1 MYEKIMDSKT
11 KNSGNEQ
18 VKAIVVPIEQI
29 LPGIEGRYRKILDI
43 ASREGRW
50 PLKKDALTN
59 KKLEKIASESKVI
72 IEPVNPI
79 IEKRYRKMM
88 LTHYQKGH
96 PIRAFF
102 KEIYYRLT
110 KQI

>member
-1 MYEKIMDSKT
+1 MDYKT
-11 KNSGNEQ
+11 KNSEIN
-18 VKAIVVPIEQI
+18 VKVVVVPIEQI
-29 LPGIEGRYRKILDI
+29 CPGIEGRYRKMLDI
-43 ASREGRW
+43 ARREGRW

-72 IEPVNPI
+72 IEPISPI

-88 LTHYQKGH
+88 LTNYQKGH